1 MPTPEDRKDINNPPL
16 TPEQRSYE
24 QGYTKGQGR
33 ENDLQYQR
41 ERAAEN
47 SGAASGLAI
56 GGILAT
62 LVGLGAAY
70 YYWGQPAP
78 TPTTIINNPPVAPVA
93 APVAP
98 QKETRII
105 ERTIEKTAPA
115 APPKVVKVP
124 TPVLVPGAT
133 KVIEVPKPFAVPV
146 VPATGAKSDSPAE
159 SSTPAATP
167 APATTP
173 TPTATPTPATSDS
186 LPSPDSSDAGTR

>member
-1 MPTPEDRKDINNPPL
+1 MPTPEDRRDINNPPL

-24 QGYTKGQGR
+24 QGYTQGQGTKN
-33 ENDLQYQR
+33 ELQSQR

-56 GGILAT
+56 GGILAA

-78 TPTTIINNPPVAPVA
+78 TPTTIINNPPVTPTS

-98 QKETRII
+98 QKETKII
-105 ERTIEKTAPA
+105 ERTIEKAAPA
-115 APPKVVKVP
+115 TPPKVVKVP

-146 VPATGAKSDSPAE
+146 VPAASPKSDPPKDSSVESPTPAVTP
-159 SSTPAATP
+159 TPAATP
-167 APATTP
+167 APAENDSTT
-173 TPTATPTPATSDS
+173 
-186 LPSPDSSDAGTR
+186 SPNNPDPKIN

>member
-1 MPTPEDRKDINNPPL
+1 MPTPEDRKDINNSPL

-24 QGYTKGQGR
+24 QGYSKGQGK

-62 LVGLGAAY
+62 LVGLGVAY
-70 YYWGQPAP
+70 YYFGQPAP
-78 TPTTIINNPPVAPVA
+78 TPTTIINNPPPA
-93 APVAP
+93 APAPASP
-98 QKETRII
+98 QKETKII
-105 ERTIEKTAPA
+105 ERTIEKAVPA

-146 VPATGAKSDSPAE
+146 VPATGTKSEPPKETGKEVSP
-159 SSTPAATP
+159 PA
-167 APATTP
+167 ATTP
-173 TPTATPTPATSDS
+173 TPTATPTPAASDS
-186 LPSPDSSDAGTR
+186 LPPADNPDAGAK